1 MYLAKN
7 VMDSILTCDIARLTF
22 KCADGV
28 FHCLTG
34 ITEGNFITLLTG
46 ELHSVKMS
54 NSLKYSDDAL

>member
-46 ELHSVKMS
+46 ELHSVKTKS
-54 NSLKYSDDAL
+54 AL